1 MSIED
6 AQRRVVEQ
14 VKAAVVARYGE
25 RFYDE
30 VLTGHLLAQS
40 VDWFTPY
47 LFGNGRAKAALPLS
61 PMGELAEVTK
71 SFAGMIKRPVL
82 EVECGLGC
90 VGAALKVDSAI
101 DRDAARVEVARAAF
115 PEASIGCGSIDAVE
129 GEGTYGTV
137 MSAFGLGRMSTGG
150 SSPIFLDFVT
160 HATRLLKPGGLI
172 MVAERARFQDNL
184 VEPLV
189 AQDYEI
195 VKLSALPGTQS
206 VLVVAKKG

>member
-14 VKAAVVARYGE
+14 VKAAVIARYGE

-47 LFGNGRAKAALPLS
+47 LFGNGSRKASLPLS

-71 SFAGMIKRPVL
+71 GFAAQMKRPVL
-82 EVECGLGC
+82 EVECGLGT
-90 VGAALKVDSAI
+90 VGASLKVESAI
-101 DRDAARVEVARAAF
+101 DRDPARIEVARASF
-115 PEASIGCGSIDAVE
+115 PESAIAHGTIDKVP
-129 GEGTYGTV
+129 GDGTYGTV
-137 MSAFGLGRMSTGG
+137 MSAFGLGRIATGG
-150 SSPIFLDFVT
+150 ATPIFLEFVT
-160 HATRLLKPGGLI
+160 HATRLLKAGGLV

-189 AQDYEI
+189 AHDYEI
-195 VKLSALPGTQS
+195 LKISALAGTNS
-206 VLVVAKKG
+206 VLIVAQKG